1 MQRGHKCKG
10 PGADPHGGSEE
21 RSADQHSWRA
31 VAKSRATGPVAP
43 EPGRQVKRLAVLQEV
58 TRGFYRL
65 KVQLRD

>member
-1 MQRGHKCKG
+1 MQRPWGRSTRER
-10 PGADPHGGSEE
+10 SEE

-31 VAKSRATGPVAP
+31 VAESRATGPVAP
-43 EPGRQVKRLAVLQEV
+43 EPGRQLKRLAVLQEV